1 MLEPAYLSR
10 LHSYGLLIYLLL
22 NYSLA
27 GPIHDLVK
35 RASDKAAAE
44 YSSLELK
51 GRSMEERLA
60 FSSKQTEA
68 AQRDAQDWK
77 KRYENIMNDYNR
89 ASENSA
95 AQYSTL
101 QKKVT
106 SLEERRT
113 VLGTQLE
120 GAKKEA
126 ADWQSKFESFFAA
139 RRAEEER
146 LNSEIASLQVFYN

>member
-1 MLEPAYLSR
+1 
-10 LHSYGLLIYLLL
+10 
-22 NYSLA
+22 
-27 GPIHDLVK
+27 
-35 RASDKAAAE
+35 
-44 YSSLELK
+44 
-51 GRSMEERLA
+51 MEERLA

-146 LNSEIASLQVFYN
+146 LNSEIASLQVFYNWRKSLVPWTMNTHLSCCVSCTSMN